1 MNFAQLRFVKATN
14 KLRSFS
20 QAALLCNVTQPTLS
34 NGINKLESELNN
46 KIFDRTTRSVSLTKF
61 GEAILDDLEQLLDL
75 QKSIYKRAEQ
85 KIQTSQHTLK
95 IGVSPLISGDY
106 IQKLIFKFRKS
117 NPEINFVFEE
127 KNLTQLQE
135 NLAMQSLDLILV
147 PKMSELEDT
156 RSMPLYCDELYY
168 ISAAKTNQQNI
179 ELGCIRQETF
189 VMVPN
194 DCGLAKI
201 TRNLV
206 RTSRY
211 EILEYSGQAS
221 NYQMLIDWAMSGLG
235 SAILPKS
242 KIYSQINAR
251 RLTRANMAATI
262 QFEAQWGA
270 DNFAPLNTVLDQIGQ
285 VSA

>member
-1 MNFAQLRFVKATN
+1 
-14 KLRSFS
+14 
-20 QAALLCNVTQPTLS
+20 
-34 NGINKLESELNN
+34 
-46 KIFDRTTRSVSLTKF
+46 
-61 GEAILDDLEQLLDL
+61 
-75 QKSIYKRAEQ
+75 
-85 KIQTSQHTLK
+85 
-95 IGVSPLISGDY
+95 
-106 IQKLIFKFRKS
+106 
-117 NPEINFVFEE
+117 
-127 KNLTQLQE
+127 
-135 NLAMQSLDLILV
+135 MQSLDLILV

-156 RSMPLYCDELYY
+156 RSIPLYRDELYY
-168 ISAAKTNQQNI
+168 ISANKTNQQNI

-206 RTSRY
+206 RTSRH
-211 EILEYSGQAS
+211 EISEYSGQAS

-242 KIYSQINAR
+242 KIYSQINAQ
-251 RLTRANMAATI
+251 RLTRANRAVAI

-270 DNFAPLNTVLDQIGQ
+270 DNFAPLNTVLDQIDQ